1 VRSVAGPALLGGL
14 DAAAAGAAS
23 LPAMLPGS
31 QQRGV
36 SGAVLRWS
44 DATGLET
51 LPAGEYISDLEGE
64 VRRLRETVAAMQR
77 AGEGRNALLEE
88 LKAMEPSNL
97 AELTTRAVRACS
109 APARLPSV
117 SCQHLDDAGRR
128 RAGGDEQLHHATH
141 GAPPSI
147 YAAPVSD
154 CRWS

>member
-1 VRSVAGPALLGGL
+1 
-14 DAAAAGAAS
+14 
-23 LPAMLPGS
+23 MLPGS

-109 APARLPSV
+109 APARLALGLMPA
-117 SCQHLDDAGRR
+117 CRRR
-128 RAGGDEQLHHATH
+128 RATT
-141 GAPPSI
+141 
-147 YAAPVSD
+147 
-154 CRWS
+154 CWRR